1 MFPSWA
7 QWVPRGH
14 ARGASEFVFPSRGY
28 ALNPRGL
35 FASLGVGLAFPGP
48 SGCVF
53 PPKTHALFA
62 TGLCAQRIRA
72 YALCA
77 TEVRIMSLM
86 SPTFGGRGRPRGWV
100 WHPLATKGLQH
111 ARHSDPKAFACVYD
125 TQAPGERRKAQESP
139 GEPWRAQE
147 NLGEPGRA
155 QESPGELRR
164 AQESPGEPW
173 RAQESPGEP
182 IGKIKKFKE

>member
-1 MFPSWA
+1 MRAVRDSGVCSHPGCTRSARRGYVFPSWA

-53 PPKTHALFA
+53 PPRTHALCA
-62 TGLCAQRIRA
+62 TGLCAERIRG

-86 SPTFGGRGRPRGWV
+86 SPTFGGRGRPRGWI
-100 WHPLATKGLQH
+100 WHLLATKGY
-111 ARHSDPKAFACVYD
+111 DP
-125 TQAPGERRKAQESP
+125 QAPGEFR
-139 GEPWRAQE
+139 
-147 NLGEPGRA
+147 RA
-155 QESPGELRR
+155 QESPGKPRR

-173 RAQESPGEP
+173 RAPESPGKPRRAQESPEDP
-182 IGKIKKFKE
+182 RRP